1 MPLVALRVTEKT
13 ATAAYKYPNYE
24 TKGSAGT
31 EKCHGRLK
39 SAPAARFRLTSPKKF
54 GESDGGNQGN
64 PYCQISKFLINF
76 FQN

>member
-31 EKCHGRLK
+31 EKCHEICPSRSFQVNK
-39 SAPAARFRLTSPKKF
+39 A
-54 GESDGGNQGN
+54 EIIGGNRCWKSGK
-64 PYCQISKFLINF
+64 PLLSDI
-76 FQN
+76 